1 MACLARERILGRHHA
16 VVSSVQKRNA
26 SASVPR
32 TLPTWA
38 NAMDQDRTARR
49 GGVVDF
55 AAALDAVPS
64 GNDISMHREAPSV
77 LRRADR
83 ELPLEYTAQV
93 LFIAVTRVRGNALE
107 R

>member
-1 MACLARERILGRHHA
+1 MPTHAYRQRLGDKAEVMHRHFA
-16 VVSSVQKRNA
+16 GG
-26 SASVPR
+26 VPS

-38 NAMDQDRTARR
+38 NAVDQDRTARR
-49 GGVVDF
+49 GGVVDL

-64 GNDISMHREAPSV
+64 GNDISMHREAPSI

>member
-1 MACLARERILGRHHA
+1 MLSILLAERTTNSQFLPNLQPRRRPPPDAYARLSATSGR
-16 VVSSVQKRNA
+16 RNA

-38 NAMDQDRTARR
+38 
-49 GGVVDF
+49 
-55 AAALDAVPS
+55 